1 MNCEFMIRLSM
12 KLFES
17 LLHSYLHDY
26 YSLVFL
32 LRSID
37 LVWPTRLIYL
47 AMGEVLCSGFDLA
60 VLNPS
65 DRKGH
70 DTYVSLLLRVK
81 RWGLFIREFIL
92 STSCRR
98 S

>member
-17 LLHSYLHDY
+17 LLHSFMHDY

-37 LVWPTRLIYL
+37 LVWPTRLIIL
-47 AMGEVLCSGFDLA
+47 PWEEVLCNGFVLA
-60 VLNPS
+60 VLNPN
-65 DRKGH
+65 DRKGY

-81 RWGLFIREFIL
+81 RWGLFMREFIL
-92 STSCRR
+92 STSCHR

>member
-1 MNCEFMIRLSM
+1 M
-12 KLFES
+12 
-17 LLHSYLHDY
+17 HDY
-26 YSLVFL
+26 YSFVFL

-47 AMGEVLCSGFDLA
+47 AMGEVLCNGFDLA
-60 VLNPS
+60 VLNPN

-81 RWGLFIREFIL
+81 RLGLFMREFTL
-92 STSCRR
+92 STSCHLA
-98 S
+98 